1 MDHTLRLIQHKWIVL
16 AYNFNVVIL
25 VLIIEEL
32 SIGAFLHTIL
42 LNFYP
47 CYYIALLFYP
57 YTCWVLIISVLN
69 FVIFLCYSNL
79 LLRRRR
85 YIRILWW
92 RVLGY
97 VLLWLPF
104 LWSYEIFHCS
114 VSLIVIIFFRDI
126 TYVIIILYS

>member
-57 YTCWVLIISVLN
+57 YTC
-69 FVIFLCYSNL
+69 
-79 LLRRRR
+79 
-85 YIRILWW
+85 
-92 RVLGY
+92 
-97 VLLWLPF
+97 
-104 LWSYEIFHCS
+104 
-114 VSLIVIIFFRDI
+114 
-126 TYVIIILYS
+126 